1 MPITHALFNAL
12 VEALTLVLPL
22 HSPADVSLKLFFRDR
37 PKLGHR
43 DRGFIAETIYAV
55 LRHRRLIAHLSP
67 KATPRAMT
75 LLAMTRFQNISIGD
89 LNAVLKRDEAQW
101 LLDLKKK
108 DLSNLPLAI
117 EAELPDWVIERLKKF
132 MGDAEILKFGQSMM
146 TTAPLDLRVNSLKSK
161 REPVLK
167 RLQQE
172 GIVCE
177 PTKYS
182 PLGIRLA
189 DKISLAKH
197 PAFLEGFLEVQDEGS
212 QLLGLLLGAKRGEMV
227 VDFCAG
233 AGGKSLMIGA
243 EMAST
248 GRLYAFD
255 VSEKRLANLGPR
267 LKRSGLSNVTPQRI
281 VSENDTKI
289 KRLAGKIDR
298 VLVDA
303 PCTGLGTLRRNPD
316 LKYRQTEAGLAE
328 LNVKQASILKAA
340 AKLVTVGGTLVYA
353 TCSVLRE
360 ENEMIVEGFL
370 ASNLDFDLVTADD
383 ILKHQKIQLTGMAPY
398 LRLSPQKH
406 STDGFF
412 AAVLTRLATP
422 RAKPAANKAEAA
434 TVTKKAAA
442 EPAAKEKATAKT
454 TAKAT
459 SASTTKSTAKTS
471 AKSTAKSTTNATTK
485 TTTTAKTKTS
495 AKSTAGTTKVAATEA
510 RATSKTKAAPKATA
524 KKPARK

>member
-22 HSPADVSLKLFFRDR
+22 NSPADVSLKLFFRDR

-43 DRGFIAETIYAV
+43 DRGFIAETVYAV
-55 LRHRRLIAHLSP
+55 LRHRRMIAHLAP

-75 LLAMTRFQNISIGD
+75 LMAMTRFQHISIGD
-89 LNAVLKRDEAQW
+89 LNTVLKRDEAQW

-108 DLSNLPLAI
+108 QPTNLPLGVQ
-117 EAELPDWVIERLKKF
+117 AELPDWVVDRLKKF
-132 MGDAEILKFGQSMM
+132 MTDADIIKLGESMM
-146 TTAPLDLRVNSLKSK
+146 ATAPLDLRVNALKSK
-161 REPVLK
+161 REPVIK

-172 GIVCE
+172 GILCA
-177 PTKYS
+177 PTTYS
-182 PLGIRLA
+182 PLGIRLN

-197 PAFLEGFLEVQDEGS
+197 AAFLEGFVEVQDEGS
-212 QLLGLLLGAKRGEMV
+212 QLLGVLLDAKRGEMV

-243 EMAST
+243 AMAST

-267 LKRSGLSNVTPQRI
+267 LKRSGLSNVMPQRI

-316 LKYRQTEAGLAE
+316 LKYRQSEAGLAE

-340 AKLVTVGGTLVYA
+340 AKLVNAGGHLVYA
-353 TCSVLRE
+353 TCSLLRE
-360 ENEMIVEGFL
+360 ENEMIVDAFL
-370 ASNLDFDLVTADD
+370 AAHTDFTVVPVDD
-383 ILKHQKIQLTGMAPY
+383 VLKRHKIALSGMNPY
-398 LRLSPQKH
+398 LRLTPQQH
-406 STDGFF
+406 GTDGFF
-412 AAVLTRLATP
+412 AAVLV
-422 RAKPAANKAEAA
+422 RAG
-434 TVTKKAAA
+434 VTKAAA
-442 EPAAKEKATAKT
+442 KSVAKVAAPKGEEVEAAEEGLAPAVKRRRATAK
-454 TAKAT
+454 AAP
-459 SASTTKSTAKTS
+459 
-471 AKSTAKSTTNATTK
+471 ATTK
-485 TTTTAKTKTS
+485 N
-495 AKSTAGTTKVAATEA
+495 
-510 RATSKTKAAPKATA
+510 SKKPAPKLSTTRKPKTAT
-524 KKPARK
+524 KPARK

>member
-22 HSPADVSLKLFFRDR
+22 TSPADISLKLFFRDR

-43 DRGFIAETIYAV
+43 DRGFIAETVYAV
-55 LRHRRLIAHLSP
+55 LRHRRLIAHLAP

-89 LNAVLKRDEAQW
+89 LNTVLKRDEATW

-108 DLSNLPLAI
+108 QPANLPLGV
-117 EAELPDWVIERLKKF
+117 EAELPDWVIERLKAF
-132 MGDAEILKFGQSMM
+132 MTDAEIIKLGQSMM
-146 TTAPLDLRVNSLKSK
+146 TTAPLDLRVNSLKAK
-161 REPVLK
+161 RDAVLK

-172 GIVCE
+172 GIACL
-177 PTKYS
+177 PMTYS
-182 PLGIRLA
+182 PLGIRLN

-197 PAFLEGFLEVQDEGS
+197 AAFLEGFIEVQDEGS
-212 QLLGLLLGAKRGEMV
+212 QLLGLLLDAKRGEMV

-243 EMAST
+243 AMAST

-255 VSEKRLANLGPR
+255 VSEKRLANLGLR

-316 LKYRQTEAGLAE
+316 LKYRQTEEGLAE
-328 LNVKQASILKAA
+328 LNAKQTSILNAA
-340 AKLVTVGGTLVYA
+340 AKLVTVGGHLAYA
-353 TCSVLRE
+353 TCSLLRE
-360 ENEMIVEGFL
+360 ENEMIVDAFL
-370 ASNLDFDLVTADD
+370 ASHSDFEIVPADD
-383 ILKHQKIQLTGMAPY
+383 ILKRQKIPLSGMNPY
-398 LRLSPQKH
+398 LRLTPQKH
-406 STDGFF
+406 GTDGFF
-412 AAVLTRLATP
+412 AAVLTRTAVGKT
-422 RAKPAANKAEAA
+422 AKPGAKASAAKADDTPE
-434 TVTKKAAA
+434 VKTKKS
-442 EPAAKEKATAKT
+442 P
-454 TAKAT
+454 AKAKAKPT
-459 SASTTKSTAKTS
+459 TTKTPA
-471 AKSTAKSTTNATTK
+471 TK
-485 TTTTAKTKTS
+485 TTTTRTSSAKKSAHTKAKTT
-495 AKSTAGTTKVAATEA
+495 
-510 RATSKTKAAPKATA
+510 
-524 KKPARK
+524 ARK